1 MVCKGCASLLGCS
14 GTLSG
19 SGKSSN
25 VAVCWVSGGFSV
37 EGGVTG
43 CESVAGVGVPASSS
57 LSSLSLAS
65 LEDWLVSWAQENRQ
79 KRALWSKDL
88 QILQRTESGQ
98 SAAKCPVQS
107 QLKHTETRQVLA

>member
-1 MVCKGCASLLGCS
+1 MVRKRCAGLLGCS

-19 SGKSSN
+19 SGKSSI
-25 VAVCWVSGGFSV
+25 VEVCWVLGGLSV

-43 CESVAGVGVPASSS
+43 CESVAGVGVVASSS

-65 LEDWLVSWAQENRQ
+65 LADRLVSWAQENGQ
-79 KRALWSKDL
+79 KCALCSKDL
-88 QILQRTESGQ
+88 QILQCTDSGQ
-98 SAAKCPVQS
+98 SKAKCPVQS